1 MSRATLQIGLEGKR
15 GQTFGKCLL
24 LDEIYRYVEYQQK
37 TTLKN
42 VLLLFIENYPVFSAI

>member
-1 MSRATLQIGLEGKR
+1 MSWATLQIGLEGKR

-37 TTLKN
+37 TLKN